1 MLVKN
6 NYWKSEFYRT
16 VKQQTKCV
24 GLINNKEC
32 PNNKIKMNRI
42 ANEFNHL
49 NRKQKSYNISYMV
62 SSRKFS
68 IDEMFDEML
77 KCNILCPAHHMIDNH
92 TENDSRKNRQERT
105 VHRMVEELELNNI
118 SSSLNNSLTFKLHT
132 ANLYVINKLKH
143 EFKSKPLPDK
153 LVEVGKSNGIE
164 ITPKMYEQWLS
175 LWKSNGGQLSTYQ
188 IANMYAVGRNTVYR
202 YLTIGYPKETT
213 RKFVF
218 SAKRK

>member
-6 NYWKSEFYRT
+6 NYWKSAFYRA

-24 GLINNKEC
+24 GLVDNKEC
-32 PNNKIKMNRI
+32 PNNKIIMNKVS
-42 ANEFNHL
+42 NEFNHI

-68 IDEMFDEML
+68 IPELVEEIF

-92 TENDSRKNRQERT
+92 TENNTRKNCQTRT
-105 VHRMVEELELNNI
+105 IHRMVDELKLNNI
-118 SSSLNNSLTFKLHT
+118 TSSLNDSITFKLHSE
-132 ANLYVINKLKH
+132 NLNVIKKLK
-143 EFKSKPLPDK
+143 EEYLSKPLPEK
-153 LVEVGKSNGIE
+153 MSKVGESHGVK
-164 ITPKMYEQWLS
+164 ITPKMYAQWLS
-175 LWKSNGGQLSTYQ
+175 LWRRNGGQLSTYQ
-188 IANMYAVGRNTVYR
+188 IANMYDVGRNTVYR

-218 SAKRK
+218 SVKRK

>member
-1 MLVKN
+1 MQLKN
-6 NYWKSEFYRT
+6 NYWKFAFYRT

-62 SSRKFS
+62 SSKKFS
-68 IDEMFDEML
+68 IPELVEEML

-92 TENDSRKNRQERT
+92 TENDSRKNRQELT

-118 SSSLNNSLTFKLHT
+118 SSSLNDSLTFKLHSE
-132 ANLYVINKLKH
+132 NLNVIKKLK
-143 EFKSKPLPDK
+143 EEYLSKPLPEK
-153 LVEVGKSNGIE
+153 ITKVGESNGVK
-164 ITPKMYEQWLS
+164 ITPKMYTQWVS
-175 LWKSNGGQLSTYQ
+175 LWTRNGGQLSTYQ
-188 IANMYAVGRNTVYR
+188 IANMYAVQRNTVYR

-218 SAKRK
+218 SIKRK